1 MKSTFVIILMTIP
14 LLLFGDTDMVGYLG
28 VSTGRL
34 SEAVRIALGVDH
46 GVIVEKIHDD
56 SPAEEAGL
64 EVGDIIMEIDKV
76 QITDYKDLKK
86 AVAARPNERVSI
98 TVHRKGKKLTKNLT
112 LDEREKSKLHL
123 EVDIPDIPDLK
134 VILGT
139 RELQKHIDN
148 LTQEIEQLKA
158 EIEQIKKQLR

>member
-1 MKSTFVIILMTIP
+1 MKSTLAIMSLALP
-14 LLLFGDTDMVGYLG
+14 LLLFGDADMVGYLG

-34 SEAVRIALGVDH
+34 SDAMKIALQVDH

-56 SPAEEAGL
+56 SPAERAGL

-76 QITDYKDLKK
+76 QITDYQDLKK
-86 AVAARPNERVSI
+86 VVARRPNERVTI
-98 TVHRKGKKLTKNLT
+98 TVYRKGKILSKDIT
-112 LDEREKSKLHL
+112 LDEREKSKLRL
-123 EVDIPDIPDLK
+123 ELDIPEIPDLK

-139 RELQKHIDN
+139 KELQEHIDN

>member
-14 LLLFGDTDMVGYLG
+14 LLLFGDTDMIGYLG

-34 SEAVRIALGVDH
+34 SDAVRIALGVDH

-56 SPAEEAGL
+56 SPAELAGL

-112 LDEREKSKLHL
+112 LDEREKSKLRL
-123 EVDIPDIPDLK
+123 ELDVPDMPDLK

-139 RELQKHIDN
+139 SELQEHIDK
-148 LTQEIEQLKA
+148 LTQEIEQLKV